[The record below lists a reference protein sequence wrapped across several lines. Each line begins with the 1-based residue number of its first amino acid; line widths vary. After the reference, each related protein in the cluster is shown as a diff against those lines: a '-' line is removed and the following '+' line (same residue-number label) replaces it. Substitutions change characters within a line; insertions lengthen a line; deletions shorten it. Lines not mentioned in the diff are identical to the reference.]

1 MAGKTD
7 RFIVKP
13 KRVGELVHH
22 DLAKIG
28 GGEGNAVLDNYMDN
42 SLVPEADVVLLV
54 NDIKKVAP
62 NLEQYVEPH
71 RHDATQLYAIIGD
84 LRVEVF
90 LDDERHEVQG
100 PACIYVPAGMK
111 HVLRE
116 TSGSGY
122 IVVVVRQGSYE

>member
-7 RFIVKP
+7 RFIAYPKP
-13 KRVGELVHH
+13 VEELVHH
-22 DLAKIG
+22 DMDKIAKL
-28 GGEGNAVLDNYMDN
+28 NTFMDS

-54 NDIKKVAP
+54 NDIKRVSP
-62 NLEQYVEPH
+62 NYKGYVDAH

-84 LRVEVF
+84 LKVEAF
-90 LDDERHEVQG
+90 LDDERHEIQG

-111 HVLRE
+111 HALRE

-122 IVVVVRQGSYE
+122 IVVVVRQGNYE

>member
-1 MAGKTD
+1 MAGKTE
-7 RFIVKP
+7 RFIAYPKP
-13 KRVGELVHH
+13 IEELVHH
-22 DLAKIG
+22 DMNKI
-28 GGEGNAVLDNYMDN
+28 AVLNTFMDS

-54 NDIKKVAP
+54 NEIKKVAP

-71 RHDATQLYAIIGD
+71 RHDTSQLYAIIGD
-84 LRVEVF
+84 LTVEVF

-100 PACIYVPAGMK
+100 PACVFVPPGMK

-122 IVVVVRQGSYE
+122 VVVVVRQGKYE